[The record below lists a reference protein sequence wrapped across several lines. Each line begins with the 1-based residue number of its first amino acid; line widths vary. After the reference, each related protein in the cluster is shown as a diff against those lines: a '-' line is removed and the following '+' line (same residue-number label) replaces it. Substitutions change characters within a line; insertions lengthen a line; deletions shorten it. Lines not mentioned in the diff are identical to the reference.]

1 MQEEIKKLK
10 KKIQDLQEV
19 NLELIRAGAKLTQE
33 NIELK
38 KNLTKGRKESRI

>member
-19 NLELIRAGAKLTQE
+19 NLELTKAGAKLVQE

-38 KNLTKGRKESRI
+38 EKLDKRKKRK

>member
-38 KNLTKGRKESRI
+38 EKLDKRKKRK